1 MTRIKTGTTRRNRHK
16 KVLKLT
22 AGHKGSRHRLFK
34 QANESM
40 LHALSYSYALRKEK
54 KGDLRRLWNI
64 RINAAARENG
74 ISYSKLIHGLKV
86 AGIKLDRKVL
96 SEIAASD
103 PQTFSGIVEKAKLS
117 LQN

>member
-22 AGHKGSRHRLFK
+22 TGHKGSRHRLFK

-40 LHALSYSYALRKEK
+40 LHALSYSYAHRKEK

-74 ISYSKLIHGLKV
+74 ISYSKLIHGLKI
-86 AGIKLDRKVL
+86 AGIKLDRKIL
-96 SEIAASD
+96 SEIAIND

-117 LQN
+117 L

>member
-1 MTRIKTGTTRRNRHK
+1 LTRIKTGTTRRSRHK

-22 AGHKGSRHRLFK
+22 AGHKGSRHRLFR
-34 QANESM
+34 QAKESM
-40 LHALSYSYALRKEK
+40 LHALSYSFAHRREK

-74 ISYSKLIHGLKV
+74 ISYSKLIYALKI

-96 SEIAASD
+96 SEIALSD

-117 LQN
+117 L

>member
-34 QANESM
+34 QAKESM
-40 LHALSYSYALRKEK
+40 LHALSYSYTHRKEK

-74 ISYSKLIHGLKV
+74 ISYSKLIHGLKTS
-86 AGIKLDRKVL
+86 GIKLNRKVL
-96 SEIAASD
+96 SEIAATD

-117 LQN
+117 L

>member
-1 MTRIKTGTTRRNRHK
+1 MSRTKRGVTSRARHK

-40 LHALSYSYALRKEK
+40 LHALSYSYAHRKEK

-74 ISYSKLIHGLKV
+74 ISYSKLIHGLKI
-86 AGIKLDRKVL
+86 AGIKLDRKIL
-96 SEIAASD
+96 SEIAIND

-117 LQN
+117 L

>member
-40 LHALSYSYALRKEK
+40 LHALSYSYAHRRKK
-54 KGDLRRLWNI
+54 KNDLRRLWNI
-64 RINAAARENG
+64 KINAAARANG
-74 ISYSKLIHGLKV
+74 ISYNQLIHGLKIANV
-86 AGIKLDRKVL
+86 DVNRKMLATLAV
-96 SEIAASD
+96 SD
-103 PQTFSGIVEKAKLS
+103 PETFNVFIDQAKNALKV
-117 LQN
+117 